1 MKILFEERSRWED
14 LIEMY
19 GPQMG
24 LPIGK
29 DICIILYLY
38 YFSCW
43 FTDPSEHLQSLALE
57 VSVYSVYNAYILCGK
72 RVVLL

>member
-1 MKILFEERSRWED
+1 MHDHCWSSIPHLRNVNNYLKLKKRSMKNHKVKGNLIMKIMFEERSRWED

-29 DICIILYLY
+29 ECM
-38 YFSCW
+38 
-43 FTDPSEHLQSLALE
+43 HL
-57 VSVYSVYNAYILCGK
+57 
-72 RVVLL
+72 